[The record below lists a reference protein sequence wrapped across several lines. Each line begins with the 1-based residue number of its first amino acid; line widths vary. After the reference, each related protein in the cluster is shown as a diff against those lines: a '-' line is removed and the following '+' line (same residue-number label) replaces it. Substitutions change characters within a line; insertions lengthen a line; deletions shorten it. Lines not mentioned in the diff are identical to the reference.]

1 MKIAWIGGVGLGGG
15 VGSLGTMLM
24 ESVLQKGI
32 DVDFYGDDADVA
44 DHLQSRSNLS
54 IISTPPHWSWN
65 KWYSKNPFM
74 AFLTGTYARMNAYN
88 RQCDKLM
95 HSHRTSAYDCIFQLS
110 QTELFKL
117 ADHVDELPPIV
128 VYPCVHAAGELYWH
142 QRESQYALQS
152 EGFVQHYITRA
163 YLCYR
168 SFVQKQSMKKPTI
181 VIGMSERFNRLIS
194 TDYDISPTRQA
205 VLYQPVRTLDVELV
219 EISEKLASERTKIR
233 MLLVARISVRK
244 GIQYIVELSHRLND
258 LADEIQ
264 IDVIGDRSQWSDY
277 RSHLEDLNPRTAS
290 YLGGMKHEDVSNA
303 YQNSDILLAPS
314 VYEPGGIVVGE
325 ALGYGLCVVASDA
338 IGSAEMVKS
347 PCLREF
353 VAGDMDGF
361 EQAVRKLV
369 ADLKCDRQGLRQE
382 ARTQSKLHYSPDNMA
397 DSLITILERVV
408 PTNDASLHK
417 EVLSLTAS

>member
-24 ESVLQKGI
+24 EAVLQKGVV
-32 DVDFYGDDADVA
+32 VDFYGDDVDVS
-44 DHLQSRSNLS
+44 DDLKSNTNLT
-54 IISTPPHWSWN
+54 IISTPPTWSWN

-74 AFLTGTYARMNAYN
+74 AFLTGTYARVNAYN

-95 HSHRTSAYDCIFQLS
+95 HNHRESKYDCVFQLS

-117 ADHVDELPPIV
+117 EKHVNELPPIV
-128 VYPCVHAAGELYWH
+128 IYPCVHAAGELFWH
-142 QRESQYALQS
+142 QKESQYALQS
-152 EGFVQHYITRA
+152 ESFVQHYITRA
-163 YLCYR
+163 YLYYR
-168 SFVQKQSMKKPTI
+168 SFVQKQSMRKPSI
-181 VIGMSERFNRLIS
+181 VIGMSERFNRLIA

-205 VLYQPVRTLDVELV
+205 VLYQPVRALDVKLV
-219 EISEKLASERTKIR
+219 EISENLAKERRKIR

-277 RSHLEDLNPRTAS
+277 RSHLEDLNPRTAK
-290 YLGGMKHEDVSNA
+290 YLGGMKHEDVSSA

-338 IGSAEMVKS
+338 IGSAEMVQS

-353 VAGDMDGF
+353 VAGDIDGF
-361 EQAVRKLV
+361 EQAVRTLV
-369 ADLKCDRQGLRQE
+369 ADLKCDRQRLRQE

-408 PTNDASLHK
+408 PANQALLSG
-417 EVLSLTAS
+417 EVPSLTAL